1 MKKRSLLIA
10 AMLSMVAVG
19 GIATYEIIKNTTSEE
34 VVCTATEK
42 LDLEESDNADD
53 SLFGGNSEK
62 YKISLT
68 SGTEEEEEFLEPII
82 GKQHFYD
89 STSHEL
95 SIRFFAVLS
104 TKNVRA
110 VWTRALYDS
119 EGKVSSAFGKGTY
132 TSTTAYTALEYY
144 KNPGDVNPTTA
155 YPSDFVEDN
164 DLKAKYKYFVVYT
177 IKGIPDTYSDCFF
190 DARLEIS
197 NSTNT
202 IASKTCS
209 VETNETATKSAIEV
223 SDVSTYRTTHTGNNY
238 ISHSAKTLYKSTD
251 TQVETINFSALL
263 SNGKKSTTATA
274 SGFDNTK
281 SGKQTITLDFGRA
294 STTFDIYVVDTP
306 AYYDTAAEAYVVTVD
321 GSYIGE
327 IGASD
332 DVKGN
337 QFTTISQALEFLQ
350 DTDRVPYASKK
361 ILNIAAGYYN
371 EKLEITTA
379 NLTIQGATIN
389 KDLGNIA
396 KATYASDQNYS
407 QTKFANSTIIE
418 WNDLFGEVDYWGTDQ
433 VTDSTQT
440 VAIRDTA
447 TNCKISDVVI
457 SNAWN
462 CKEIFVAKGK
472 DSEHRALALLC
483 QADQFV
489 MEYSALLGY
498 QDTLELMTG
507 RQYLNKCYISGT
519 TDYIFGTNNITLF
532 EDCTIHTIYNGSSSN
547 GGYITAFKGK
557 HSGNDSPEY
566 GAVFYNCALEG
577 DNANGKTAT
586 NVALGRPWADYAKVA
601 FVDCTMTDCI
611 STTAYDNTVPTVQGA
626 RYVAFSYNNGASFYR
641 PTDSNV
647 SFIEHGT
654 LGDGAINQVQAG
666 MSFMTDEVY
675 ESKFKTSSL
684 VYATLFGKTNGD
696 LTYTL
701 AWNPKTGLE
710 VDNNKYYV
718 FHGTAPTTGTSYEF
732 DSNDCNKTGNYELG
746 DLELTN
752 VQRRTSGNDDLYVG
766 GSISFSV
773 AAGTTVTITSYPGYH
788 DYKIGDKY
796 ADADTVSYYF
806 AIAQEVVIEKA
817 GSAAFY
823 LYSITINSTNQS
835 DTATYT
841 GIGLSS
847 DSIEIYENTSLDLS
861 NLKVYAE
868 YSSGYIIYLDSNE
881 YTRTGTVDT
890 TTPGNYSY
898 TYTYDGKSKNLN
910 VTVLENVVESIAV
923 TGYKTTYGVG
933 SEFDDTM
940 TVKATYSNESVVTLT
955 SSDYE
960 IDYSEVDFDTVGS
973 YDVTVTYKANPSIST
988 SFSVTVSAGEY
999 TVTFMDGETV
1009 KSSCTGAAGNSIT
1022 YPSDTTKAGYQF
1034 VRYYLDSD
1042 FTEVFDETVIPS
1054 RNVTVYMRYMQLSQS
1069 GVTYISSVSELESYL
1084 ANPGNTA
1091 YLTCD
1096 LDMTG
1101 STYAGKSS
1109 QYNKNF
1115 NGFGYKISNWSATYT
1130 SSGYSFFGEVYSGT
1144 IEDVIFENCTVS
1156 DGGSGLQGVGLLTSA
1171 IYTSETFKNI
1181 IITGCTMDTGSS
1193 SQVGIFG
1200 QVTKTHTDDT
1210 LLFNNIS
1217 IINSAVAGTQYI
1229 GGIVGYMNGT
1239 AKLSFENCHIDV
1251 KCATSGVK
1259 ILGGITGQTSDTS
1272 SINVKDTFINFT
1284 VTNGDTYIGGIVG
1297 YGKAG
1302 TMTVSNTNIE
1312 LDIKAAYSIGG
1323 AIGEI
1328 VASTLTIS
1336 NTHVEGSIIAT
1347 NGSSNYEN
1355 TFVGRGDNGTNFSTC
1370 TYSNFTLTGASA
1382 TLQGTEV

>member
-34 VVCTATEK
+34 VVCTATAEK
-42 LDLEESDNADD
+42 LDLEESDKAND

-89 STSHEL
+89 STSNEL

-119 EGKVSSAFGKGTY
+119 KGNVSSAFGKGTY

-197 NSTNT
+197 NNT
-202 IASKTCS
+202 ETITSKTCS

-238 ISHSAKTLYKSTD
+238 ISHSAKTIYKSTD

-263 SNGKKSTTATA
+263 SNGQKSTTATA

-281 SGKQTITLDFGRA
+281 SGKQTINLDFGRA
-294 STTFDIYVVDTP
+294 TKTFDVYVVDT
-306 AYYDTAAEAYVVTVD
+306 AAKLIDGAYVATVD
-321 GSYIGE
+321 SSYIGE

-396 KATYASDQNYS
+396 KATYEDDQNYS
-407 QTKFANSTIIE
+407 STKFTNSTIIE
-418 WNDLFGEVDYWGTDQ
+418 WNDLFGEVDYRDFDQ
-433 VTDSTQT
+433 KTDSTQT
-440 VAIRDTA
+440 VAIRSTA

-462 CKEIFVAKGK
+462 CKEIFTAKGK

-532 EDCTIHTIYNGSSSN
+532 EDCTIHTIYNGSSTN

-557 HSGNDSPEY
+557 HNGNDSPEY

-577 DNANGKTAT
+577 DTASGKKAT

-647 SFIEHGT
+647 SFIEYGT

-675 ESKFKTSSL
+675 EAKFETSSL

-696 LTYTL
+696 LTYAL

-710 VDNNKYYV
+710 VDNNTYYV
-718 FHGTAPTTGTSYEF
+718 FHGTVPTTGTSYEF
-732 DSNDCNKTGNYELG
+732 DSNDCNKIGNFELG

-788 DYKIGDKY
+788 AYKIGDKY
-796 ADADTVSYYF
+796 ANADTVTYYF
-806 AIAQEVVIEKA
+806 ATAQEVVIEKA

-960 IDYSEVDFDTVGS
+960 IDYSEVDFDTAGS

-999 TVTFMDGETV
+999 TVTFMDGETA

-1054 RNVTVYMRYMQLSQS
+1054 QNLTVYMRYMQLNQS
-1069 GVTYISSVSELESYL
+1069 GVTYISSVSELEAYL

-1091 YLTCD
+1091 
-1096 LDMTG
+1096 
-1101 STYAGKSS
+1101 
-1109 QYNKNF
+1109 
-1115 NGFGYKISNWSATYT
+1115 
-1130 SSGYSFFGEVYSGT
+1130 
-1144 IEDVIFENCTVS
+1144 
-1156 DGGSGLQGVGLLTSA
+1156 
-1171 IYTSETFKNI
+1171 
-1181 IITGCTMDTGSS
+1181 
-1193 SQVGIFG
+1193 
-1200 QVTKTHTDDT
+1200 
-1210 LLFNNIS
+1210 
-1217 IINSAVAGTQYI
+1217 
-1229 GGIVGYMNGT
+1229 
-1239 AKLSFENCHIDV
+1239 
-1251 KCATSGVK
+1251 
-1259 ILGGITGQTSDTS
+1259 
-1272 SINVKDTFINFT
+1272 
-1284 VTNGDTYIGGIVG
+1284 
-1297 YGKAG
+1297 
-1302 TMTVSNTNIE
+1302 
-1312 LDIKAAYSIGG
+1312 
-1323 AIGEI
+1323 
-1328 VASTLTIS
+1328 
-1336 NTHVEGSIIAT
+1336 
-1347 NGSSNYEN
+1347 
-1355 TFVGRGDNGTNFSTC
+1355 
-1370 TYSNFTLTGASA
+1370 
-1382 TLQGTEV
+1382 